1 MMLFLA
7 TAFESEGIDPE
18 YWWLAWVLFLGAS
31 GVGSAA
37 LAIRIFVLSRRRF
50 ELVLSLL
57 TILLAVYPISF
68 WAYVHHIDFVEIGGD
83 GTRASAPA
91 WKALAI
97 PAIPIILGSILT
109 AHYLIRR
116 AARKLHTENQ

>member
-18 YWWLAWVLFLGAS
+18 YWWLAWILFFCAS
-31 GVGSAA
+31 GVGIAA
-37 LAIRIFVLSRRRF
+37 LAIRIFTVSRRRF

-57 TILLAVYPISF
+57 TVLLAVYPISF

-97 PAIPIILGSILT
+97 PAIPIILGSLLT
-109 AHYLIRR
+109 AHYILRR
-116 AARKLHTENQ
+116 VGRKVFAEN